1 MAEFLDFSLNSIPG
15 LITRQA
21 EPIIS
26 GSGEQALDVMGE
38 EPGQIIT
45 DLERF
50 PLKPPD
56 PSVSSTIN
64 PDTLILGR
72 VRRSPPITVG
82 PVHLT
87 YVAER
92 YYMDIRD
99 GYRITSQGRLFT
111 QKAYLRYE
119 QLYKW
124 LKKHATEAGEID
136 LFNLTDLWLKDFIH
150 FLHHQKLALNT
161 VCGYTN
167 CVHAMIGNLITD
179 GLPLK
184 ELTIRVSPEISEE
197 VYNPE
202 KELEAMLD
210 ATYSHEA
217 LRIVADIF
225 VLQSYTGFRV
235 GTLQKFLR
243 DPGLYLLNQN
253 DTWFIQIRTNKTG
266 FVVVVP
272 VNSIVL
278 KILER
283 RNYTFEP
290 AYYERYYNSLIKI
303 AAREAGI
310 TQLVPYAVTY
320 GNRRKEFQDPKCDL
334 MSSHTGRRNLA
345 TNAYL
350 SGIYSDY
357 IMWITGHTTREAFI
371 RYVRAT
377 GMLNAMAMA
386 KYPFFKCDTSIKVT
400 WEAHKK

>member
-1 MAEFLDFSLNSIPG
+1 VSEFLDFSLNSIPG
-15 LITRQA
+15 LTRQS

-26 GSGEQALDVMGE
+26 GSGDQALDVME
-38 EPGQIIT
+38 EQPRQIIT
-45 DLERF
+45 DIERF
-50 PLKPPD
+50 PMKPMD
-56 PSVSSTIN
+56 PSAPSFVN
-64 PDTLILGR
+64 ADTLILGR
-72 VRRSPPITVG
+72 VRRSPPITCG
-82 PVHLT
+82 PVDIT
-87 YVAER
+87 YAAER

-99 GYRITSQGRLFT
+99 GYRITSKGRLFAK
-111 QKAYLRYE
+111 KAYLRYE

-124 LKKHATEAGEID
+124 LKKHAAEVGGID
-136 LFNLTDLWLKDFIH
+136 LFNLTDFWLKDFIH

-167 CVHAMIGNLITD
+167 CVHAMVGNFITD

-184 ELTIRVSPEISEE
+184 ELTIRVAPEISEE
-197 VYNPE
+197 VYNSE

-210 ATYSHEA
+210 ANYSHDA

-243 DPGLYLLNQN
+243 DPGLYLVNQN

-272 VNSIVL
+272 VNSIVM

-283 RNYTFEP
+283 RNYSFEP
-290 AYYERYYNSLIKI
+290 AYYERYYNTLIKRM
-303 AAREAGI
+303 AREAGI

-320 GNRRKEFQDPKCDL
+320 GNRRKEFQDAKCDL

-350 SGIYSDY
+350 AGILSDY
-357 IMWITGHTTREAFI
+357 IMWITGHTTREACI

-386 KYPFFKCDTSIKVT
+386 KLPFFQCDLNIKGA
-400 WEAHKK
+400 WEAQKK